1 MKLLD
6 HQMNEQPM
14 DTANLTNIGPASSS
28 SALLTAS
35 TSLTSS
41 QRQTLYTKKLSK
53 WSEKRIRGLIELT
66 DDALIFGKLHMWF
79 TWVLRMSHFQLVEEF
94 MHAGLSEDLQVKFE
108 RDELNDEIYAET
120 LTDPNN
126 SSKCSSF
133 LLQKKKSIDLNL
145 STKLLKLKC
154 ENSGSGLF
162 EERADDRE
170 QINELMLKNFRIENL
185 KQLLKVIYFK
195 FFRSF
200 ILYSRN
206 FIILLYATNFSDCNF
221 KVISV
226 F

>member
-6 HQMNEQPM
+6 HQINEQQL
-14 DTANLTNIGPASSS
+14 DTTNLTNIGPASSS

-53 WSEKRIRGLIELT
+53 WSDKRIRGLIELT

-120 LTDPNN
+120 FTDPNN
-126 SSKCSSF
+126 SSKCSNL
-133 LLQKKKSIDLNL
+133 LLQKKKSVDLNL

-154 ENSGSGLF
+154 ENSGSGSF
-162 EERADDRE
+162 EERVEDRE
-170 QINELMLKNFRIENL
+170 QINDLMLKNFRIENL
-185 KQLLKVIYFK
+185 KQLLKVIFL
-195 FFRSF
+195 F
-200 ILYSRN
+200 
-206 FIILLYATNFSDCNF
+206 
-221 KVISV
+221 
-226 F
+226 